1 MTSSHAAS
9 PILSDGHVTLRPPR
23 SGDVARLVQIWATP
37 EVSRWWPNEDEG
49 SISALIDG
57 DEGEIVPFV
66 IEVAGHV
73 RGFLQ
78 VHEESDPMYRHAG
91 LDLVLDPE
99 VRGRG
104 LGPRAIVLA
113 ARWAFERGHHRLV
126 IDPNAANLA
135 AQRAYEKVGFSRV
148 GVMRSYE
155 WSEAEGEWTDG
166 ILYELLVDEL
176 VVPGEGLPP

>member
-1 MTSSHAAS
+1 VTYVPS
-9 PILSDGHVTLRPPR
+9 PGLSDGEVTLRPPR
-23 SGDVARLVQIWATP
+23 PDDLARLTEIWATP
-37 EVSRWWPNEDEG
+37 EVSRWWPHEDEET
-49 SISALIDG
+49 ISALMAG

-66 IEVAGHV
+66 IEVAGRT

-78 VHEESDPMYRHAG
+78 VYEETDPMYRHAG

-113 ARWAFERGHHRLV
+113 ARWAFARGHHRLV
-126 IDPNAANLA
+126 IDPNLANLA

-155 WSEAEGEWTDG
+155 WSEAEGKWTDG
-166 ILYELLVDEL
+166 VLYELLDDEL
-176 VVPGEGLPP
+176 VVAVD